1 MREYLRFL
9 MGMAKVGCIGF
20 GGGTALV
27 PVLEEEFV
35 HRQKLETKKEFDED
49 VIIAGITPGALP
61 VEVAAS
67 IGKHAF
73 GVKGMLSGPVMISL
87 PGIVLAIALFT
98 VFSVVNDAVLGFV
111 NVVSVAA
118 TAFIIFL
125 LAHYIVKVFEDCKKG
140 GRGRLL
146 KASLVVIAVC
156 TMVCGDNVEKLT
168 GMDVTLLFR
177 ASTIHVLLIAFFF
190 VFFTGGVY
198 TVPKLMISF
207 VVSLLF
213 LLSHGKNPLI
223 ANPYAVLGIEAVMSF
238 LSAMGLIRAIRSE
251 QRMPG
256 VKRREMAKELL
267 IWFLF
272 LLVFCLP
279 SFLWIN
285 GSVLFAGRG
294 MLSSFMSFG
303 GGDAY
308 LTIADG
314 LFVGSGMISEDIYYG
329 QIAVVVNVLPGSVLC
344 KTLAGIGYYFGFE
357 KTGMV
362 IGGLCL
368 AATGLGAGI
377 AASCGLYRAVGYVY
391 QSIHSFSMV
400 RIFERW
406 FRPIFAG
413 LLINLILSLTVLSGK
428 NDVWPEMTKSFL
440 TLFTLLLAIVDFYL
454 NRWRKVK
461 PMWILAVN
469 LGVVLAAEFFKNFLV
484 T

>member
-35 HRQKLETKKEFDED
+35 LRQKLETKKEFDED

-73 GVKGMLSGPVMISL
+73 GVKGLLGGPVMISF
-87 PGIVLAIALFT
+87 PGIVLALALFT
-98 VFSVVNDAVLGFV
+98 VFSVVNDAILGFV

-140 GRGRLL
+140 GRERLI
-146 KASLVVIAVC
+146 KAAVVVIAVC
-156 TMVCGDNVEKLT
+156 TMVCGDNVGKLT

-177 ASTIHVLLIAFFF
+177 ASTIHVLMIAFFF

-198 TVPKLMISF
+198 TAPKIVISF
-207 VVSLLF
+207 LVSLLF
-213 LLSHGKNPLI
+213 LLSHGKSPLI
-223 ANPYAVLGIEAVMSF
+223 EEPYAVLCIEAVMIF
-238 LSAMGLIRAIRSE
+238 LAALGLIKAIRSE
-251 QRMPG
+251 QKMPG

-267 IWFLF
+267 IWFAF

-285 GSVLFAGRG
+285 ESVMFAGRG
-294 MLSSFMSFG
+294 MFSSFMSFG

-314 LFVGSGMISEDIYYG
+314 LFVESGMISEEVYYG
-329 QIAVVVNVLPGSVLC
+329 QIAVVVNVLPGSILC

-391 QSIHSFSMV
+391 RSIHSFSMV

-428 NDVWPEMTKSFL
+428 NAVSLDMSKSFL
-440 TLFTLLLAIVDFYL
+440 MGATLLLAAVDFCL
-454 NRWRKVK
+454 NRWGKVK
-461 PMWILAVN
+461 PMWILALN
-469 LGVVLAAEFFKNFLV
+469 LGVVFAAEFLKVFLV
-484 T
+484 